1 MKEAEQRRNS
11 SSADRRRIVVNRRT
25 LVGSHHTLHGGLWPL
40 AGLSLPCTA
49 ASYIDQ
55 SVCLS
60 IMCVPWVLL
69 KFRGMCSR
77 KPELA
82 RVFVIVV
89 IAGRP
94 TRTRRRSRLL
104 SWSSSASSGKYSSHP
119 SNRQPRNAPP
129 AAVVAFGWVVAGPRG
144 VILYRRRGSAICSY
158 GYAMHILAIIY
169 AVSPCHDR
177 LGPGKLDEGGAGRT
191 MLEVNL
197 C

>member
-1 MKEAEQRRNS
+1 MF
-11 SSADRRRIVVNRRT
+11 
-25 LVGSHHTLHGGLWPL
+25 
-40 AGLSLPCTA
+40 
-49 ASYIDQ
+49 
-55 SVCLS
+55 
-60 IMCVPWVLL
+60 VPWVLL

-104 SWSSSASSGKYSSHP
+104 SWSSSASGKYSSHP
-119 SNRQPRNAPP
+119 SKRPNRQPRNAPP
-129 AAVVAFGWVVAGPRG
+129 AAFGWVVAGPRE
-144 VILYRRRGSAICSY
+144 VILHLRRGSAICSY

-177 LGPGKLDEGGAGRT
+177 LGPAKLAEGGKCKQCAGRT